1 MSTEVRPMEERD
13 RERVVAIHAQ
23 AFQVPEYRLIRQ
35 RTLPLERGWVVTQH
49 GRVVGGLRVD
59 TLGQFFGGRSVSSA
73 IITAV
78 KIAAEA
84 KGKGLGRALTTEV
97 VRALAARGI
106 ALSTLYPSS
115 PALYRRVGYGT
126 AGMHVRYRLPIT
138 RLGQSRTGQLE
149 EWGTEVPDEVRRCYR
164 RFAGRHSGLVDRDDT
179 WWQEWIVDPYL
190 DRPTYRYLVRGDEG
204 VAGYLVFG
212 QSPDPR
218 GDLPYVSTV
227 SCTDFVWLD
236 PAAARAGLGFL
247 GAQGPLISSASWPG
261 PVVDPLVSL
270 LDTPP
275 LVASSFHWMTR
286 LLDVPAALAARGY
299 SADVDDRISVRVV
312 DETMAA
318 NAGTFQL
325 EVRNGRAA
333 VSRGEGPVDC
343 TIDVGGLAPLY
354 TGWLGAADL
363 ARLGRLEAN
372 DPRVLQRLDA
382 IFAGPVPWLVEL
394 V

>member
-23 AFQVPEYRLIRQ
+23 AFQVPEYRLVRQ
-35 RTLPLERGWVVTQH
+35 RTLPLDRGWVVTH
-49 GRVVGGLRVD
+49 DGRVVGGLRVD
-59 TLGQFFGGRSVSSA
+59 TLGQFFGGCSVSSA

-84 KGKGLGRALTTEV
+84 KGRGLGRALMTEV
-97 VRALAARGI
+97 VRALAARGN

-115 PALYRRVGYGT
+115 PALYRRVGYET
-126 AGMHVRYRLPIT
+126 AGMHVRYRLPIS
-138 RLGQSRTGQLE
+138 RLGQSRTGELE
-149 EWGTEVPDEVRRCYR
+149 EWGTDLPDEVRRCYR
-164 RFAGRHSGLVDRDDT
+164 SFAERHSGLVDRDDT

-190 DRPTYRYLVRGDEG
+190 DRPTYRYLLRDDEG
-204 VAGYLVFG
+204 VAGYLAFG
-212 QSPDPR
+212 QAPDPR
-218 GDLPYVSTV
+218 SDMPYVSALA
-227 SCTDFVWLD
+227 CTDFIWRD

-261 PVVDPLVSL
+261 PAVDPLVSL

-299 SADVDDRISVRVV
+299 AAEVDDRITMRIV
-312 DETMAA
+312 DETVAA
-318 NAGTFQL
+318 NAGTFEL
-325 EVRNGRAA
+325 EVTSGRAA
-333 VSRGEGPVDC
+333 VARREGPGDC
-343 TIDVGGLAPLY
+343 TIDAGGLASLF

-363 ARLGRLEAN
+363 ARLGRLEVN
-372 DPRVLQRLDA
+372 DPRVLHRLDA